1 MPISIIKIKISK
13 IFFKIT
19 MNRLTGVIF
28 LIMMSTITVV
38 ESAYSQSELDME
50 LEVSDQDKIILFSGF
65 AIAVIGLFL
74 FLARDLILRKKTD
87 YDKKEFESKTDRT
100 QEKYNSGWGDDYED
114 VGRRGNTIKD
124 KEFRDMLKNENLPN
138 YYEILDVSSDATMD
152 EIKKKFRELAK
163 KNHPDKTK
171 EENDEKMI
179 ELNKAYEILSDKES
193 REKYDKYF
201 LN

>member
-28 LIMMSTITVV
+28 LIMISTIPVV

>member
-28 LIMMSTITVV
+28 LIIMSTITVV

-87 YDKKEFESKTDRT
+87 YDKKDFESKTDRT

-114 VGRRGNTIKD
+114 VGSRGNTIKD

>member
-19 MNRLTGVIF
+19 MNRLIGVIF

>member
-152 EIKKKFRELAK
+152 EIKKKFRELA
-163 KNHPDKTK
+163 
-171 EENDEKMI
+171 
-179 ELNKAYEILSDKES
+179 
-193 REKYDKYF
+193 
-201 LN
+201 

>member
-1 MPISIIKIKISK
+1 
-13 IFFKIT
+13 

>member
-28 LIMMSTITVV
+28 FIMMSTITVV

-74 FLARDLILRKKTD
+74 FLARDIILRKKTD